1 MSPVEASIM
10 FAPLHTLERH
20 NDPAWNREG
29 RSLYEQKAFRFR
41 PGVTEISLLVDH
53 DRERQVG
60 TVDLVHRMEWT
71 DGPWMV
77 ARATVTDPPGWLRT
91 NDTKASFAFNALARG
106 TFTTCEHVM
115 EALINEVSIL
125 SPGKQPAEP
134 LARVLSLRA
143 VKPAVA
149 RAGTEGEVIYGN
161 GQVIRRY
168 FKPPAIV
175 VR

>member
-60 TVDLVHRMEWT
+60 TVDWST
-71 DGPWMV
+71 AWNGPT
-77 ARATVTDPPGWLRT
+77 APGW
-91 NDTKASFAFNALARG
+91 SRG
-106 TFTTCEHVM
+106 R
-115 EALINEVSIL
+115 
-125 SPGKQPAEP
+125 Q
-134 LARVLSLRA
+134 
-143 VKPAVA
+143 
-149 RAGTEGEVIYGN
+149 
-161 GQVIRRY
+161 
-168 FKPPAIV
+168 
-175 VR
+175 